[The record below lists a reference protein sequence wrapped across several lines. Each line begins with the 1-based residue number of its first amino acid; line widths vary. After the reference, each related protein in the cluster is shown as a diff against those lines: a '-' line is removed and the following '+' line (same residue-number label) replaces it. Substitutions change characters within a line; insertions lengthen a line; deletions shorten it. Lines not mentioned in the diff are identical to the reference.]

1 MFPPEI
7 MLGGLEILIQGSL
20 LVSISSVGNL
30 VIFVDGQCSEK
41 LFAPLRYCL

>member
-1 MFPPEI
+1 MFPPKSCWEPGDSHPRFLTGI
-7 MLGGLEILIQGSL
+7 
-20 LVSISSVGNL
+20 ISSVGNL